1 MYKASH
7 QHHHTSIITE
17 AISGTSHP
25 LLESVGYLANF
36 SFPFLVP
43 AWCGCFSFPLVYL
56 YFTFFD
62 VLNCIGHCNFEL
74 VPRWAQKGPL
84 KWLLYT
90 GAYHSLHHSKFKFNF
105 VLFCPM
111 WDYMCGTVRA
121 RRTNKRPPPL
131 IRRTRPHRAAPRPP
145 PPHPLAPRPLPRQ
158 VHPSSDTLHATVLSQ
173 TPRKTD
179 VVFLGHGFDA
189 ASMVHLP
196 WLSPYMASHQHRW
209 RWWFAPLYPFLGVW
223 TLFCRYALSTAV
235 VQRYGYR
242 GTKCATWCLPITG
255 HFYLP
260 SMKQHHAHI
269 NKMIEKALVEADE
282 AGVRYVGLGALNK
295 AEWLN
300 RGGKDLL
307 PLLEGRK
314 LRLVHGNTLTAAA
327 VWRALELHTSPTDEV
342 VVTGPTAKIGRV
354 LSLLLARRGNKVR
367 AAAAAAPR
375 ARQRGPS
382 ALRRARPLPSR
393 PALLAPPSSLLR
405 PPPSHPRPFHPPPP
419 RCGSS
424 PRRRSGTSRSRRRRR
439 GCSAPRRRRGSRARP
454 PTPTRRGRACG

>member
-1 MYKASH
+1 M
-7 QHHHTSIITE
+7 
-17 AISGTSHP
+17 
-25 LLESVGYLANF
+25 
-36 SFPFLVP
+36 
-43 AWCGCFSFPLVYL
+43 
-56 YFTFFD
+56 
-62 VLNCIGHCNFEL
+62 
-74 VPRWAQKGPL
+74 
-84 KWLLYT
+84 
-90 GAYHSLHHSKFKFNF
+90 
-105 VLFCPM
+105 
-111 WDYMCGTVRA
+111 
-121 RRTNKRPPPL
+121 
-131 IRRTRPHRAAPRPP
+131 
-145 PPHPLAPRPLPRQ
+145 
-158 VHPSSDTLHATVLSQ
+158 HPSSDTLHATVLSQ

-269 NKMIEKALVEADE
+269 NKMIEKALVEADD

-367 AAAAAAPR
+367 AAAAVAP
-375 ARQRGPS
+375 
-382 ALRRARPLPSR
+382 
-393 PALLAPPSSLLR
+393 
-405 PPPSHPRPFHPPPP
+405 
-419 RCGSS
+419 
-424 PRRRSGTSRSRRRRR
+424 
-439 GCSAPRRRRGSRARP
+439 
-454 PTPTRRGRACG
+454 

>member
-1 MYKASH
+1 
-7 QHHHTSIITE
+7 
-17 AISGTSHP
+17 
-25 LLESVGYLANF
+25 
-36 SFPFLVP
+36 
-43 AWCGCFSFPLVYL
+43 
-56 YFTFFD
+56 
-62 VLNCIGHCNFEL
+62 
-74 VPRWAQKGPL
+74 
-84 KWLLYT
+84 
-90 GAYHSLHHSKFKFNF
+90 
-105 VLFCPM
+105 
-111 WDYMCGTVRA
+111 
-121 RRTNKRPPPL
+121 
-131 IRRTRPHRAAPRPP
+131 
-145 PPHPLAPRPLPRQ
+145 

-367 AAAAAAPR
+367 LLTSSEERYLTLKAEAARLFGAEAAARLTRAPTYADAAGAGVWVIGKLIR
-375 ARQRGPS
+375 ADDLKAHVAAG
-382 ALRRARPLPSR
+382 
-393 PALLAPPSSLLR
+393 SLLIDYAVPHVPDELAARYRYVNGAALAYEPRDTDLTFCHDVPGTVPACLAATIIHCREESREHECGEVDLESIDGWWKRAEAHGFRLAHR
-405 PPPSHPRPFHPPPP
+405 PVAGP
-419 RCGSS
+419 
-424 PRRRSGTSRSRRRRR
+424 
-439 GCSAPRRRRGSRARP
+439 AA
-454 PTPTRRGRACG
+454 

>member
-1 MYKASH
+1 MRRRRRF
-7 QHHHTSIITE
+7 
-17 AISGTSHP
+17 G
-25 LLESVGYLANF
+25 
-36 SFPFLVP
+36 
-43 AWCGCFSFPLVYL
+43 
-56 YFTFFD
+56 
-62 VLNCIGHCNFEL
+62 
-74 VPRWAQKGPL
+74 R
-84 KWLLYT
+84 
-90 GAYHSLHHSKFKFNF
+90 
-105 VLFCPM
+105 
-111 WDYMCGTVRA
+111 RA
-121 RRTNKRPPPL
+121 RIAPPPAL
-131 IRRTRPHRAAPRPP
+131 RLLTPS
-145 PPHPLAPRPLPRQ
+145 PPHPRQ
-158 VHPSSDTLHATVLSQ
+158 VHPSSDTLHANVLSQ

-367 AAAAAAPR
+367 AAAVAPR

-382 ALRRARPLPSR
+382 ASAARAPLPR
-393 PALLAPPSSLLR
+393 PALVPSLHPLA
-405 PPPSHPRPFHPPPP
+405 HPRPLHPPLSQVRLLTSSEERYLTLKAEAARLYGAEAAARLTRAPTYADAAGAGVWVIGKLIRADDLKAHVAAGSLLIDYAVPHVPDELAARYRYVNGAALAYEP
-419 RCGSS
+419 RDTDLTFCHDVPGTVPACLAATIIHCREESREHECGEVDLESLD
-424 PRRRSGTSRSRRRRR
+424 
-439 GCSAPRRRRGSRARP
+439 AWWKRAEAHGFRLAHRP
-454 PTPTRRGRACG
+454 VAGPAA